1 MLLIFGGTVTS
12 FIDFFPSQILI
23 CDWSNTGH
31 VIKYWS
37 CDQILACDWSN
48 NDHVITLTRSILE
61 FLKWQ
66 HPKVPTNM

>member
-1 MLLIFGGTVTS
+1 MILIFGGIVTS

-37 CDQILACDWSN
+37 CDQILACDWSIVN
-48 NDHVITLTRSILE
+48 PHILNSGILE
-61 FLKWQ
+61 VAT
-66 HPKVPTNM
+66 P

>member
-1 MLLIFGGTVTS
+1 MILIFGGTVTS

-37 CDQILACDWSN
+37 CDQILACDWWVWIHRIHNSG
-48 NDHVITLTRSILE
+48 ILVVAT
-61 FLKWQ
+61 
-66 HPKVPTNM
+66 P